1 MNESNDTNSNKR
13 KNPISSKLIFIRSTL
28 SNIINCIHCI
38 VVGAPINKAK
48 LAMYRRK
55 TFQIQETTM
64 STTVSN
70 TKPKFIISFI
80 FISFFYYVFIIFI
93 QSKNLS
99 HTRNHFFFFWPQHF
113 VNIFSSLYFS
123 LFFPIFIYCTIY
135 SKFILFLLFTCTCVQ
150 TTINICIFKFH
161 VLFRSRKPYWQ
172 AIIKLDHK
180 IEITPWNLK

>member
-13 KNPISSKLIFIRSTL
+13 KNQISSELIFIRSTL

-55 TFQIQETTM
+55 TFQETTM

-99 HTRNHFFFFWPQHF
+99 HTRNHFFFWPQHF